1 LQQLPPSDLSAL
13 TATGET
19 AGFQT
24 RLAPPSPWV
33 YIAVIGPLYFLV
45 GGVVQQIQLPLGLL
59 WNQALLFV
67 WPSLIWLWEAGFRPL
82 RFTRLNRVPR
92 RPWLVLGVALTA
104 FVCASAL
111 MGVFETLAPPDWVNL
126 FDETKVLSSVS
137 GGWNVV
143 LFAGVI
149 IGAPLA
155 EELVFRGCLLPMLAE
170 RMRLGW
176 AIVIQAALFSFIHG
190 DPIGFLPRF
199 LLGVAFGLLWIY
211 SGSLWA
217 GIFAHALNNG
227 VSALVFFG
235 IGPETGDFA
244 IGELWPG
251 VAAVVG
257 AGALLTLFLWL
268 LRRTTTPPSLPSS
281 DVEALGLPV
290 GRAAL
295 FNALRIYAAVGL
307 VSLGFVALTGHL
319 LQ

>member
-1 LQQLPPSDLSAL
+1 LQQLPPSDPSTPA
-13 TATGET
+13 ATGET
-19 AGFQT
+19 AEI
-24 RLAPPSPWV
+24 RPRRSPPSPWV
-33 YIAVIGPLYFLV
+33 FIAAIGPLYFLV
-45 GGVVQQIQLPLGLL
+45 GGVVQEIQLPLGLL

-67 WPSLIWLWEAGFRPL
+67 WPSLIWLWQAGFRPL
-82 RFTRLNRVPR
+82 RFTRLNRMPQ
-92 RPWLVLGVALTA
+92 RPWLVLGIALTA
-104 FVCASAL
+104 FVSASAL
-111 MGVFETLAPPDWVNL
+111 MGIFETLAPPDWVNL

-149 IGAPLA
+149 VGAPLA

-176 AIVIQAALFSFIHG
+176 AVVIQAALFSFIHG

-227 VSALVFFG
+227 VSALVFFWS
-235 IGPETGDFA
+235 GPETAEFA
-244 IGELWPG
+244 IGELWLG
-251 VAAVVG
+251 ATAAVG
-257 AGALLTLFLWL
+257 AGAVLSLFLWL
-268 LRRTTTPPSLPSS
+268 LRRTTKATPLPSA
-281 DVEALGLPV
+281 DVEAFGLPV

-295 FNALRIYAAVGL
+295 FDALRIYAAVAL
-307 VSLGFVALTGHL
+307 VSLGFVALAGHL
-319 LQ
+319 LR

>member
-1 LQQLPPSDLSAL
+1 MEQVPPIDFSTPTPA
-13 TATGET
+13 GEA
-19 AGFQT
+19 AGFPT
-24 RLAPPSPWV
+24 HLDPPSPWV

-45 GGVVQQIQLPLGLL
+45 GGVVQSIQLPLGLL

-67 WPSLIWLWEAGFRPL
+67 WPSLLWLWTAGFRPL
-82 RFTRLNRVPR
+82 RFTRLDRLPR

-104 FVCASAL
+104 FVSASAM
-111 MGVFETLAPPDWVNL
+111 MGVFETLAPADWVSM

-137 GGWNVV
+137 GRWNAV

-149 IGAPLA
+149 VGAPLA

-170 RMRLGW
+170 RMRLGS
-176 AIVIQAALFSFIHG
+176 ALVIQAALFSLIHG

-199 LLGVAFGLLWIY
+199 MLGVAFGLLWIY

-227 VSALVFFG
+227 VSAMVFFW

-244 IGELWPG
+244 IGDLWLG
-251 VAAVVG
+251 VAIAAG
-257 AGALLTLFLWL
+257 AGAILILFLWL
-268 LRRTTTPPSLPSS
+268 LRRMTQPPPLPSS
-281 DVEALGLPV
+281 DAAAIGLPQ
-290 GRAAL
+290 GRATL
-295 FNALRIYAAVGL
+295 FDALRIYAAVGL
-307 VSLGFVALTGHL
+307 VSLGFVALAGHL